1 LEKKFKELGLLS
13 GKPFS
18 KDMPKHAIILK
29 FCIEIDIPFTRTLFN
44 TNSTLYYSF
53 SHFPIKPHLKSYF
66 IIDSDTLL
74 EQTERERKKL
84 FFRSTTVRLTAY
96 SSQNYST
103 NINKPYYI
111 SLFLSCQAQLFTY
124 ILHSV
129 SYILSW
135 HSDTKLISLF
145 FFGEKNSTQHPHK

>member
-1 LEKKFKELGLLS
+1 MGNHFKRTCLNMLLFWNSVLKLTFHLLE
-13 GKPFS
+13 
-18 KDMPKHAIILK
+18 
-29 FCIEIDIPFTRTLFN
+29 
-44 TNSTLYYSF
+44 YYSIQIPHYTI
-53 SHFPIKPHLKSYF
+53 HFPIKPHLKSYF

-103 NINKPYYI
+103 DINKPYYI